1 MKGNL
6 KEKVDEVILTICPNC
21 GWFWVRESNDEI
33 VCKKCLEKLKE
44 EFGGSEEEFKDWLK
58 EKLTTN
64 LILIKN
70 KLHKSESGLLR
81 VRDVCWG
88 CGHTQSVVFYKDR
101 EYWRCVVDRSKNFC
115 GELMKIIH
123 AYFQSLLANPIKL
136 RRITKYAI
144 TKKGRVR
151 VFAQT
156 INVISESEN
165 EKIER
170 EKEKRGL
177 FKWIG

>member
-1 MKGNL
+1 MKRDL

-21 GWFWVRESNDEI
+21 GWFWVKESNDEV

-70 KLHKSESGLLR
+70 KLHKSDSGLLR

-101 EYWRCVVDRSKNFC
+101 EWWRCVVDRSKNFC

-123 AYFQSLLANPIKL
+123 TYFSSLLTQPIKL
-136 RRITKYAI
+136 RRVTTYTT
-144 TKKGRVR
+144 TKKGKVKIIS
-151 VFAQT
+151 QT
-156 INVISESEN
+156 INIVGE
-165 EKIER
+165 EKRVE
-170 EKEKRGL
+170 EKRGL
-177 FKWIG
+177 LRWMS